1 MNNLKKL
8 FNQLKTKYPFIKL
21 KKYKFSLSTQIIFTL
36 FLVFVSFFTLQ
47 TILNSQFFHNYYS
60 DKEFDNVNESIL
72 TYVEQMNKS
81 DNDYFEEMYGFVT
94 SKNVYSIITTKTF
107 RILES
112 SYTDYTINITAN
124 NDVEYTLL
132 IPNNTLEFNLEETL
146 SIELS
151 LYNEEYYY
159 PYEIQRNGIFVYQN
173 STPCLDN
180 SCLEITGVV
189 TEISRP
195 NNLNYQFSDN
205 TIVQTELSKLAN
217 GYIDFS
223 EHQYSDGYWYKST
236 DNAID
241 TLVFIH
247 ELKNWDYI
255 ITIVPIEDTGSII
268 NIVSQ
273 YNYYVYLTAIAIIF
287 LWSFRLSSIISKPI
301 QNIETVAKDI
311 ANLKFDVTANEYN
324 NKENASLSNSINL
337 ISKNLKN
344 ALDTLNNKNEELTQL
359 YEEQSKQVELK
370 KRLVSSISHEL
381 KTPLMIIQVIIQGI
395 SDGVIDEKDMK
406 EELSTVLSEINK
418 SSMMIQDM
426 LQIYRLDDSET
437 LLDISEFNIT
447 SEVKRLLNDFDQII
461 KKQDLIIEFF
471 GEDIYIDADVK
482 LVRRVIS
489 NFITNA
495 VRYTP
500 KGEKIQINLS
510 KTSNE
515 FTFEILN
522 YGVNIH
528 NKEIN
533 NIWLPFYRGTQTNYA
548 DNKQIGSGIGL
559 YLVKEI
565 LKAHKADF
573 GINNVNNAVRA
584 YFTFTIKNDS
594 LDT

>member
-1 MNNLKKL
+1 
-8 FNQLKTKYPFIKL
+8 
-21 KKYKFSLSTQIIFTL
+21 
-36 FLVFVSFFTLQ
+36 
-47 TILNSQFFHNYYS
+47 
-60 DKEFDNVNESIL
+60 
-72 TYVEQMNKS
+72 
-81 DNDYFEEMYGFVT
+81 
-94 SKNVYSIITTKTF
+94 
-107 RILES
+107 
-112 SYTDYTINITAN
+112 
-124 NDVEYTLL
+124 
-132 IPNNTLEFNLEETL
+132 
-146 SIELS
+146 
-151 LYNEEYYY
+151 
-159 PYEIQRNGIFVYQN
+159 
-173 STPCLDN
+173 
-180 SCLEITGVV
+180 
-189 TEISRP
+189 
-195 NNLNYQFSDN
+195 
-205 TIVQTELSKLAN
+205 
-217 GYIDFS
+217 
-223 EHQYSDGYWYKST
+223 
-236 DNAID
+236 
-241 TLVFIH
+241 
-247 ELKNWDYI
+247 
-255 ITIVPIEDTGSII
+255 
-268 NIVSQ
+268 
-273 YNYYVYLTAIAIIF
+273 
-287 LWSFRLSSIISKPI
+287 
-301 QNIETVAKDI
+301 
-311 ANLKFDVTANEYN
+311 
-324 NKENASLSNSINL
+324 
-337 ISKNLKN
+337 
-344 ALDTLNNKNEELTQL
+344 
-359 YEEQSKQVELK
+359 
-370 KRLVSSISHEL
+370 
-381 KTPLMIIQVIIQGI
+381 
-395 SDGVIDEKDMK
+395 
-406 EELSTVLSEINK
+406 
-418 SSMMIQDM
+418 MIQDM